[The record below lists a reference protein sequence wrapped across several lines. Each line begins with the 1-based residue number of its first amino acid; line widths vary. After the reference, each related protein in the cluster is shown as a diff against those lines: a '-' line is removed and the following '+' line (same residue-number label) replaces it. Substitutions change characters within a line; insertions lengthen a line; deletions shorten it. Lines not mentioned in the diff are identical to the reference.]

1 MPESEATK
9 TRWPFPR
16 SLHRRSHRLRQQ
28 HRRLEVDPQRPL
40 HLLGAEVLHQAGAG
54 QAGVGDQDVDVG
66 CVGGELL
73 GGAGL
78 GQVRGRRPMAFP
90 WQLGGEALQLL
101 GLAGAEDQHGAALGE
116 GLGDRPPEAAGGA
129 GQKHAAAREVHASE
143 PTTGRGREPAGHSRD
158 RVATPM
164 RLYVCWGTMA
174 TPRPGGHPC
183 SNAHKA
189 LTAAGHD
196 PEVIKV
202 RGLGVGPIKLWTDG
216 RREVEKLTG
225 QPVVPVLVTDEGE
238 TVSDSKRIIAW
249 AKEHPAG
256 ARTAT

>member
-1 MPESEATK
+1 MK
-9 TRWPFPR
+9 
-16 SLHRRSHRLRQQ
+16 
-28 HRRLEVDPQRPL
+28 
-40 HLLGAEVLHQAGAG
+40 
-54 QAGVGDQDVDVG
+54 
-66 CVGGELL
+66 
-73 GGAGL
+73 
-78 GQVRGRRPMAFP
+78 
-90 WQLGGEALQLL
+90 
-101 GLAGAEDQHGAALGE
+101 
-116 GLGDRPPEAAGGA
+116 
-129 GQKHAAAREVHASE
+129 
-143 PTTGRGREPAGHSRD
+143 
-158 RVATPM
+158 
-164 RLYVCWGTMA
+164 LYVCWGTMA

-238 TVSDSKRIIAW
+238 TVTDSKRIITW